1 MFKKLFTSFLV
12 LFILSGCKDERVE
25 IRRSIITKATTEME
39 LIIDKAINLQTAG
52 LGSLVIDNIISPE
65 KKKEMIEENLLPRFK
80 DFVSQTESIDSLK
93 DMDNDEMF
101 RYKMIL
107 KSTVGNSSE
116 DALKALYEKII
127 SGDFKMNIK

>member
-1 MFKKLFTSFLV
+1 MFKKLFTSFLF

-25 IRRSIITKATTEME
+25 IRRSIIRKATTEME

-52 LGSLVIDNIISPE
+52 LGSLIIDNIISPE

-80 DFVSQTESIDSLK
+80 DFVSQTENIDSLK

-107 KSTVGNSSE
+107 KSTVGNSTE
-116 DALKALYEKII
+116 DALKALYKII
-127 SGDFKMNIK
+127 SSDFK